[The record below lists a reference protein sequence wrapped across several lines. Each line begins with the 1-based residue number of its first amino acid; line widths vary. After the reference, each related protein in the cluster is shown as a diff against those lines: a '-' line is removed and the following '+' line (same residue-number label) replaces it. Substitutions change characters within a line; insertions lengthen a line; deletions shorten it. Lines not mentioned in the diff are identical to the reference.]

1 MDSVEETLS
10 LAAKTRNILTL
21 FTPGQRAQDLR
32 RKILLFLQEKDELIS
47 SFCAMLSYCLSLYYI
62 ILYPSYRR
70 LLAKRYPATTGR
82 EV

>member
-47 SFCAMLSYCLSLYYI
+47 SFCAMLSYCLRKKKTSL
-62 ILYPSYRR
+62 R
-70 LLAKRYPATTGR
+70 LDKYSSLTTST
-82 EV
+82 